1 MATWP
6 ENIHRVYDSVTD
18 DTTSGKQEAG
28 SDTRFRDA
36 MADVKPLLRRRV
48 HHGRRPM
55 AEADSRAKRDA
66 AEGLSNNEDGSQW
79 PAAVVVDAVDAD
91 EVLAWKSAGVQE
103 RVFQRLKAGQLEIRR
118 KLDLHGMTVRE
129 AGLAVF
135 ELIEGT
141 RTERQCCLLIIH
153 GRGTPG
159 SKPPRLK
166 SGVYAWLKEHP
177 RVVAL
182 HSAARR
188 HGGTGATYALLKRS
202 H

>member
-1 MATWP
+1 M
-6 ENIHRVYDSVTD
+6 ID
-18 DTTSGKQEAG
+18 DASSDKPEAG
-28 SDTRFRDA
+28 QDAGFRDA
-36 MADVKPLLRRRV
+36 VADVKPLPHRRV

-55 AEADSRAKRDA
+55 PQAESRAKRDA
-66 AEGLSNNEDGSQW
+66 AEGLWNQEHGSQW
-79 PAAVVVDAVDAD
+79 PAAVVVDAVEADA
-91 EVLAWKSAGVQE
+91 VLAWKSAGLQD

-129 AGLAVF
+129 AGQAVF
-135 ELIEGT
+135 ELVEGT
-141 RTERQCCLLIIH
+141 RTDRQCCLLFIH
-153 GRGTPG
+153 GRGAL
-159 SKPPRLK
+159 SSEPPRLK
-166 SGVYAWLKEHP
+166 SSVYAWLRDHP

>member
-1 MATWP
+1 M
-6 ENIHRVYDSVTD
+6 TD
-18 DTTSGKQEAG
+18 DTSSAKPEAG
-28 SDTRFRDA
+28 PGSRFRDA
-36 MADVKPLLRRRV
+36 MADVKPLRRRRV

-55 AEADSRAKRDA
+55 PEADSRAKRDA
-66 AEGLSNNEDGSQW
+66 AESFSNNEDGSQW
-79 PAAVVVDAVDAD
+79 PAAVVVDAVDAGA
-91 EVLAWKSAGVQE
+91 VLAWKSAGVQE
-103 RVFQRLKAGQLEIRR
+103 RVFQRLKAGQFEIRR

-129 AGLAVF
+129 AGQAVF
-135 ELIEGT
+135 ELVEGT
-141 RTERQCCLLIIH
+141 RTDRQCCLLVIH
-153 GRGTPG
+153 GRGDLS

-166 SGVYAWLKEHP
+166 SSVYAWLKDHP